1 MAASATM
8 AGVSLTR
15 GGSMVDSCLPVGR
28 ARRALRSQSTPALP
42 AGVPSHLFS
51 GHVSTSK
58 ETGTTQVLARCEAA
72 QGDTQD
78 ASTTGRRGTLVGL
91 SALAA
96 AASVWSPPLF
106 VGVDASAS
114 AADLTQRIQ
123 RDEYRGGL
131 QTKLVNLVDNNPDL
145 VSDLM
150 RLALNDALSFD
161 KASKTGGANGS
172 IRFSDELARPENAGL
187 EKAVAALGTLKEA
200 FDAGK
205 KGGPVA
211 WADLIQFAGKA
222 AVRQMFLN
230 AAIAKAGGD
239 VSKGKQLNQAF
250 GSSAQWG
257 QFNKAFGRT
266 DATEADP
273 ANRVPAPDSSPAEW
287 KEKFAAV
294 GLKPRQVAVMSA
306 FLGPDQEATEKKL
319 MEDPE
324 IAPWVKKYQR
334 SRETVSQTDYEVD
347 LITTLTKICVLGQ
360 SINYEAYT
368 FKIPVKLRL

>member
-1 MAASATM
+1 MAAAAMM
-8 AGVSLTR
+8 AGVSVTR
-15 GGSMVDSCLPVGR
+15 GGSMVDSSLPAGR
-28 ARRALRSQSTPALP
+28 ARRDFRLQSTPALP
-42 AGVPSHLFS
+42 AGVPSRLFS
-51 GHVSTSK
+51 GHASTSK
-58 ETGTTQVLARCEAA
+58 ETGTTQVLLRCEAA

-78 ASTTGRRGTLVGL
+78 ASTTGRRETLLGL

-96 AASVWSPPLF
+96 AASVWSPPPF
-106 VGVDASAS
+106 VGVDDSAS

-131 QTKLVNLVDNNPDL
+131 QTKLANLVENNPDL
-145 VSDLM
+145 VPDLM
-150 RLALNDALSFD
+150 RLALNDALSYD

-172 IRFSDELARPENAGL
+172 VRFSEELARPENAGL
-187 EKAVAALGTLKEA
+187 EKAVAALSTLKDA

-205 KGGPVA
+205 KGGPIA
-211 WADLIQFAGKA
+211 WADLIQFAGKT
-222 AVRQMFLN
+222 AVRQMFLDS
-230 AAIAKAGGD
+230 AIAKAGGN
-239 VSKGKQLNQAF
+239 VSKGQQLNRAF

-273 ANRVPAPDSSPAEW
+273 ANRVPAPDSSPAVW
-287 KEKFAAV
+287 KERFAAV

-306 FLGPDQEATEKKL
+306 FLGPDQEATEKQL

-324 IAPWVKKYQR
+324 IAPWVKKYQK
-334 SRETVSQTDYEVD
+334 SRESVSQTDYEVD
-347 LITTLTKICVLGQ
+347 LITALTKICVLGQ

-368 FKIPVKLRL
+368 FKSLVKLRL